1 MTELEKIKVI
11 YIDDEMNN
19 LIGFKASF
27 RLVYKVYTAHNTSEA
42 FDLLLENPDMRIIFC
57 DQRMPDK
64 TGVQFFEEIRIQ
76 FPHPIRILLTAYTD
90 IESVIDAINRGHIY
104 RYVRKPWINADII
117 SAIEE
122 GNRFYTVNSMIA
134 IKNEELQKAYEEL
147 DKFAYS
153 ITHDIRSPLLSIR
166 GAMDVAQYVTDLD
179 EMKRMLGMMEDSVNN
194 LDNYIQN
201 IHDYYSLKRGN
212 LQIEEINFE
221 EIVRELKDNISQ
233 THDTGKVNFSYSVRQ
248 HEPFRSDKLSIKI
261 ILNNLLSNA
270 YKYQDKKNDH
280 KTVDLSIHVAT
291 GIATINIKDNGI
303 GIQLIH
309 VNDIFNMYFR
319 ASTEA
324 LGSGFGLYNVKDA
337 LLKLNGKIDVNSIIG
352 KGSDFKVVI
361 PNK

>member
-1 MTELEKIKVI
+1 MI

-27 RLVYKVYTAHNTSEA
+27 RLLYKIFTAHNTSEA

-64 TGVQFFEEIRIQ
+64 TGVQFFEEIRSQ

-90 IESVIDAINRGHIY
+90 IESVIDAINRSHIY

-117 SAIEE
+117 SAVEE
-122 GNRFYTVNSMIA
+122 GNRYYMANSMIA
-134 IKNEELQKAYEEL
+134 IKNEELKKAYEEL

-153 ITHDIRSPLLSIR
+153 ITHDIRAPLLSIR
-166 GAMDVAQYVTDLD
+166 GSIDVAKYLKDIVELKG
-179 EMKRMLGMMEDSVNN
+179 MISMMEDAVIN

-201 IHDYYSLKRGN
+201 IHDYFSLKRGN
-212 LQIEEINFE
+212 LHIETINFDD
-221 EIVRELKDNISQ
+221 IISELEDNIRQ
-233 THDTGKVNFSYSVRQ
+233 THDTSNVHFKYTLRQ

-270 YKYQDKKNDH
+270 YKYQDSSNDN
-280 KTVDLSIHVAT
+280 KSIELSVHVGT
-291 GIATINIKDNGI
+291 GIATINIRDNGI
-303 GIQLIH
+303 GIDKTH
-309 VNDIFNMYFR
+309 TDDIFKLYFR
-319 ASTEA
+319 ASSEA

-337 LLKLNGKIDVNSIIG
+337 LLKLNGKIEVDSIVG